1 MKILVQKFGGTSVA
15 SQEARIAVKDKVQK
29 AVRSGFAPVVV
40 VSAMG
45 RKGEPY
51 ATDTLIKVLK
61 ETNLSVN
68 VRELDMMMCCG
79 EIMAACVMAATLQ
92 KFGINAMALTGG
104 QAGIITDSQFG
115 AARIKNINVSNL
127 HHLLES
133 GVIPIVCGFQGM
145 TENNGKFTT
154 LGRGGSDTTAAA
166 IGAALHAECVE
177 IYTDVEGIMTA
188 DPRLVKRGFD
198 TEADLLRRSL
208 SNGASGRKG
217 YPSARSRD
225 RNEEKYTADRK
236 IYIQRCSRHT
246 HYK

>member
-92 KFGINAMALTGG
+92 N
-104 QAGIITDSQFG
+104 
-115 AARIKNINVSNL
+115 
-127 HHLLES
+127 S
-133 GVIPIVCGFQGM
+133 GSM
-145 TENNGKFTT
+145 
-154 LGRGGSDTTAAA
+154 LW
-166 IGAALHAECVE
+166 
-177 IYTDVEGIMTA
+177 
-188 DPRLVKRGFD
+188 RLRAVRPG
-198 TEADLLRRSL
+198 LLRILSL
-208 SNGASGRKG
+208 VRHGSKISM
-217 YPSARSRD
+217 SAICI
-225 RNEEKYTADRK
+225 
-236 IYIQRCSRHT
+236 IYWNQALFLLSAGFRA
-246 HYK
+246 

>member
-154 LGRGGSDTTAAA
+154 LGRGGSDTT
-166 IGAALHAECVE
+166 
-177 IYTDVEGIMTA
+177 
-188 DPRLVKRGFD
+188 
-198 TEADLLRRSL
+198 
-208 SNGASGRKG
+208 GRKG

-236 IYIQRCSRHT
+236 IYVQRCSRHT

>member
-104 QAGIITDSQFG
+104 QATDQKYQCQQFASFIGIRRYSYCL
-115 AARIKNINVSNL
+115 RVSG
-127 HHLLES
+127 HD
-133 GVIPIVCGFQGM
+133 
-145 TENNGKFTT
+145 GK
-154 LGRGGSDTTAAA
+154 
-166 IGAALHAECVE
+166 
-177 IYTDVEGIMTA
+177 
-188 DPRLVKRGFD
+188 
-198 TEADLLRRSL
+198 
-208 SNGASGRKG
+208 
-217 YPSARSRD
+217 
-225 RNEEKYTADRK
+225 
-236 IYIQRCSRHT
+236 
-246 HYK
+246 

>member
-79 EIMAACVMAATLQ
+79 EIMAACVMAATLRAVRP
-92 KFGINAMALTGG
+92 G
-104 QAGIITDSQFG
+104 
-115 AARIKNINVSNL
+115 
-127 HHLLES
+127 
-133 GVIPIVCGFQGM
+133 
-145 TENNGKFTT
+145 
-154 LGRGGSDTTAAA
+154 
-166 IGAALHAECVE
+166 
-177 IYTDVEGIMTA
+177 
-188 DPRLVKRGFD
+188 
-198 TEADLLRRSL
+198 LLRILSL
-208 SNGASGRKG
+208 VRHGSKISM
-217 YPSARSRD
+217 SAICI
-225 RNEEKYTADRK
+225 
-236 IYIQRCSRHT
+236 IYWNQALFLLSAGFRA
-246 HYK
+246 

>member
-79 EIMAACVMAATLQ
+79 EIMAACVMAATLPEIRDQ
-92 KFGINAMALTGG
+92 CY
-104 QAGIITDSQFG
+104 G
-115 AARIKNINVSNL
+115 AY
-127 HHLLES
+127 
-133 GVIPIVCGFQGM
+133 
-145 TENNGKFTT
+145 
-154 LGRGGSDTTAAA
+154 GR
-166 IGAALHAECVE
+166 
-177 IYTDVEGIMTA
+177 
-188 DPRLVKRGFD
+188 
-198 TEADLLRRSL
+198 
-208 SNGASGRKG
+208 SGRNYYG
-217 YPSARSRD
+217 FSVWCGTD
-225 RNEEKYTADRK
+225 QKYQCQQFASFIGIRRYSYCLWLSGHDGK
-236 IYIQRCSRHT
+236 
-246 HYK
+246 

>member
-79 EIMAACVMAATLQ
+79 EIMLWQRRCR
-92 KFGINAMALTGG
+92 N
-104 QAGIITDSQFG
+104 
-115 AARIKNINVSNL
+115 
-127 HHLLES
+127 S
-133 GVIPIVCGFQGM
+133 GSM
-145 TENNGKFTT
+145 
-154 LGRGGSDTTAAA
+154 LW
-166 IGAALHAECVE
+166 
-177 IYTDVEGIMTA
+177 
-188 DPRLVKRGFD
+188 RLRAVRPG
-198 TEADLLRRSL
+198 LLRILSL
-208 SNGASGRKG
+208 VRHGSKISM
-217 YPSARSRD
+217 SAICI
-225 RNEEKYTADRK
+225 
-236 IYIQRCSRHT
+236 IYWNQALFLLSAGFRA
-246 HYK
+246 

>member
-1 MKILVQKFGGTSVA
+1 
-15 SQEARIAVKDKVQK
+15 
-29 AVRSGFAPVVV
+29 
-40 VSAMG
+40 MG

-104 QAGIITDSQFG
+104 QAGDYYGFSVWCGTDQKISMS
-115 AARIKNINVSNL
+115 AIL

-154 LGRGGSDTTAAA
+154 FG
-166 IGAALHAECVE
+166 
-177 IYTDVEGIMTA
+177 
-188 DPRLVKRGFD
+188 PRR
-198 TEADLLRRSL
+198 
-208 SNGASGRKG
+208 
-217 YPSARSRD
+217 
-225 RNEEKYTADRK
+225 
-236 IYIQRCSRHT
+236 Q
-246 HYK
+246 

>member
-92 KFGINAMALTGG
+92 KFGINAIALTGG
-104 QAGIITDSQFG
+104 QAGISLVRHGSKISMSAICIIYWNQALF
-115 AARIKNINVSNL
+115 
-127 HHLLES
+127 LLS
-133 GVIPIVCGFQGM
+133 AGF
-145 TENNGKFTT
+145 
-154 LGRGGSDTTAAA
+154 RA
-166 IGAALHAECVE
+166 
-177 IYTDVEGIMTA
+177 
-188 DPRLVKRGFD
+188 
-198 TEADLLRRSL
+198 
-208 SNGASGRKG
+208 
-217 YPSARSRD
+217 
-225 RNEEKYTADRK
+225 
-236 IYIQRCSRHT
+236 
-246 HYK
+246 

>member
-15 SQEARIAVKDKVQK
+15 LQEARIAVKDKVQK

-92 KFGINAMALTGG
+92 KFGINAMAVRPG
-104 QAGIITDSQFG
+104 
-115 AARIKNINVSNL
+115 
-127 HHLLES
+127 
-133 GVIPIVCGFQGM
+133 
-145 TENNGKFTT
+145 
-154 LGRGGSDTTAAA
+154 
-166 IGAALHAECVE
+166 
-177 IYTDVEGIMTA
+177 
-188 DPRLVKRGFD
+188 
-198 TEADLLRRSL
+198 LLRILSL
-208 SNGASGRKG
+208 VRHGSKISM
-217 YPSARSRD
+217 SAICI
-225 RNEEKYTADRK
+225 
-236 IYIQRCSRHT
+236 IYWNQALFLLSAGFRA
-246 HYK
+246 

>member
-92 KFGINAMALTGG
+92 KFGINAMALTAVRPG
-104 QAGIITDSQFG
+104 
-115 AARIKNINVSNL
+115 
-127 HHLLES
+127 
-133 GVIPIVCGFQGM
+133 
-145 TENNGKFTT
+145 
-154 LGRGGSDTTAAA
+154 
-166 IGAALHAECVE
+166 
-177 IYTDVEGIMTA
+177 
-188 DPRLVKRGFD
+188 
-198 TEADLLRRSL
+198 LLRILSL
-208 SNGASGRKG
+208 VRHGSKISM
-217 YPSARSRD
+217 SAICI
-225 RNEEKYTADRK
+225 
-236 IYIQRCSRHT
+236 IYWNQALFLLSAGFRA
-246 HYK
+246 

>member
-79 EIMAACVMAATLQ
+79 EIMAACVMERRCR
-92 KFGINAMALTGG
+92 N
-104 QAGIITDSQFG
+104 
-115 AARIKNINVSNL
+115 
-127 HHLLES
+127 S
-133 GVIPIVCGFQGM
+133 G
-145 TENNGKFTT
+145 
-154 LGRGGSDTTAAA
+154 S
-166 IGAALHAECVE
+166 
-177 IYTDVEGIMTA
+177 
-188 DPRLVKRGFD
+188 RLWRLRAVRPG
-198 TEADLLRRSL
+198 LLRILSL
-208 SNGASGRKG
+208 VRHGSKISM
-217 YPSARSRD
+217 SAICI
-225 RNEEKYTADRK
+225 
-236 IYIQRCSRHT
+236 IYWNQALFLLSAGFRA
-246 HYK
+246 

>member
-188 DPRLVKRGFD
+188 DPRLVK
-198 TEADLLRRSL
+198 EASIKYIVSFWPHKNVHPNKDQTLHLQLR
-208 SNGASGRKG
+208 
-217 YPSARSRD
+217 
-225 RNEEKYTADRK
+225 
-236 IYIQRCSRHT
+236 HF
-246 HYK
+246 

>member
-92 KFGINAMALTGG
+92 KCY
-104 QAGIITDSQFG
+104 G
-115 AARIKNINVSNL
+115 AY
-127 HHLLES
+127 
-133 GVIPIVCGFQGM
+133 
-145 TENNGKFTT
+145 
-154 LGRGGSDTTAAA
+154 GR
-166 IGAALHAECVE
+166 
-177 IYTDVEGIMTA
+177 
-188 DPRLVKRGFD
+188 
-198 TEADLLRRSL
+198 
-208 SNGASGRKG
+208 SGRDYYG
-217 YPSARSRD
+217 FSVWCGTD
-225 RNEEKYTADRK
+225 QKYQCQQFASFIGIRRYSYCLRVSGHDGK
-236 IYIQRCSRHT
+236 
-246 HYK
+246 

>member
-79 EIMAACVMAATLQ
+79 EIMAACVMAATLR
-92 KFGINAMALTGG
+92 N
-104 QAGIITDSQFG
+104 
-115 AARIKNINVSNL
+115 
-127 HHLLES
+127 S
-133 GVIPIVCGFQGM
+133 GSM
-145 TENNGKFTT
+145 
-154 LGRGGSDTTAAA
+154 LW
-166 IGAALHAECVE
+166 
-177 IYTDVEGIMTA
+177 
-188 DPRLVKRGFD
+188 RLRAVRPG
-198 TEADLLRRSL
+198 LLRILSL
-208 SNGASGRKG
+208 VRHGSKISM
-217 YPSARSRD
+217 SAICI
-225 RNEEKYTADRK
+225 
-236 IYIQRCSRHT
+236 IYWNQALFLLSAGFRA
-246 HYK
+246 

>member
-104 QAGIITDSQFG
+104 QAGIITDSQ
-115 AARIKNINVSNL
+115 L
-127 HHLLES
+127 
-133 GVIPIVCGFQGM
+133 
-145 TENNGKFTT
+145 
-154 LGRGGSDTTAAA
+154 
-166 IGAALHAECVE
+166 
-177 IYTDVEGIMTA
+177 
-188 DPRLVKRGFD
+188 
-198 TEADLLRRSL
+198 SL
-208 SNGASGRKG
+208 
-217 YPSARSRD
+217 
-225 RNEEKYTADRK
+225 
-236 IYIQRCSRHT
+236 IHI
-246 HYK
+246 

>member
-79 EIMAACVMAATLQ
+79 EIMAACIMAATLQ

-166 IGAALHAECVE
+166 IGAALHA
-177 IYTDVEGIMTA
+177 
-188 DPRLVKRGFD
+188 
-198 TEADLLRRSL
+198 
-208 SNGASGRKG
+208 
-217 YPSARSRD
+217 
-225 RNEEKYTADRK
+225 
-236 IYIQRCSRHT
+236 
-246 HYK
+246 

>member
-79 EIMAACVMAATLQ
+79 EI
-92 KFGINAMALTGG
+92 INP
-104 QAGIITDSQFG
+104 
-115 AARIKNINVSNL
+115 INS
-127 HHLLES
+127 
-133 GVIPIVCGFQGM
+133 IPSYFSTNM
-145 TENNGKFTT
+145 
-154 LGRGGSDTTAAA
+154 
-166 IGAALHAECVE
+166 
-177 IYTDVEGIMTA
+177 
-188 DPRLVKRGFD
+188 
-198 TEADLLRRSL
+198 
-208 SNGASGRKG
+208 
-217 YPSARSRD
+217 
-225 RNEEKYTADRK
+225 
-236 IYIQRCSRHT
+236 HT
-246 HYK
+246 IFKLNSPFV

>member
-92 KFGINAMALTGG
+92 KFGINAM
-104 QAGIITDSQFG
+104 
-115 AARIKNINVSNL
+115 
-127 HHLLES
+127 
-133 GVIPIVCGFQGM
+133 
-145 TENNGKFTT
+145 
-154 LGRGGSDTTAAA
+154 
-166 IGAALHAECVE
+166 
-177 IYTDVEGIMTA
+177 
-188 DPRLVKRGFD
+188 RLRAVRP
-198 TEADLLRRSL
+198 ELLRILSL
-208 SNGASGRKG
+208 VRHGSKISM
-217 YPSARSRD
+217 SAICI
-225 RNEEKYTADRK
+225 
-236 IYIQRCSRHT
+236 IYWNQALFLLSVAFRA
-246 HYK
+246 

>member
-79 EIMAACVMAATLQ
+79 A
-92 KFGINAMALTGG
+92 
-104 QAGIITDSQFG
+104 
-115 AARIKNINVSNL
+115 
-127 HHLLES
+127 
-133 GVIPIVCGFQGM
+133 
-145 TENNGKFTT
+145 
-154 LGRGGSDTTAAA
+154 
-166 IGAALHAECVE
+166 
-177 IYTDVEGIMTA
+177 
-188 DPRLVKRGFD
+188 
-198 TEADLLRRSL
+198 
-208 SNGASGRKG
+208 
-217 YPSARSRD
+217 
-225 RNEEKYTADRK
+225 
-236 IYIQRCSRHT
+236 
-246 HYK
+246 